1 MAALSTPS
9 SEFCVVLSPEEKLLL
24 VDAPLDYPC
33 FKGGRFLQAHVSV
46 PACRKR
52 CCVVPPKT
60 PEGED
65 SPKWLASLD
74 TEAGVDEHRQPVF
87 ETPDK
92 TIFKHN
98 VVTGDTPLHM
108 PGWYQEYCRVNRD
121 FPGVPGHS
129 LDNPVYLSTP
139 KRHKRVLF

>member
-1 MAALSTPS
+1 M
-9 SEFCVVLSPEEKLLL
+9 
-24 VDAPLDYPC
+24 DAPLDYPC
-33 FKGGRFLQAHVSV
+33 FNEDGFYKPTS
-46 PACRKR
+46 ACRKR

-65 SPKWLASLD
+65 SPKWLASFD
-74 TEAGVDEHRQPVF
+74 KEAGVDEHRQPVF

-108 PGWYQEYCRVNRD
+108 PGWYQEYRRVNRD

>member
-9 SEFCVVLSPEEKLLL
+9 SEFFVVLSAEEKLLL
-24 VDAPLDYPC
+24 VDAPMDYPC
-33 FKGGRFLQAHVSV
+33 FNEDGFYKPTS
-46 PACRKR
+46 ACRKR
-52 CCVVPPKT
+52 CCVVRPKT

-65 SPKWLASLD
+65 SPKWLASFD
-74 TEAGVDEHRQPVF
+74 KEAGVDEHRQPVF

-108 PGWYQEYCRVNRD
+108 PGWYQDYCRVNRD